1 MERNKKLFIYNDT
14 RKDQVWQI
22 YSEGVINKSIT
33 VGQTRHIYT
42 LTLSGDVIIQF
53 RVDNAVYLNAI
64 YTYSTDS
71 WSSHTDKPNV
81 IQFSTSR
88 SVVNVTS
95 SYAPDSE

>member
-22 YSEGVINKSIT
+22 YSKGVINKSIT
-33 VGQTRHIYT
+33 VGQARHIYT
-42 LTLSGDVIIQF
+42 LTLSGDVIIRF
-53 RVDNAVYLNAI
+53 RVDNDVYLNAI

-81 IQFSTSR
+81 IQFSTSQ

-95 SYAPDSE
+95 SYDPDSE

>member
-22 YSEGVINKSIT
+22 YSKGVINKSIT
-33 VGQTRHIYT
+33 VGQTRQIYT
-42 LTLSGDVIIQF
+42 LTLSGDALIQF
-53 RVDNAVYLNAI
+53 RVDDAVYLNAT

-71 WSSHTDKPNV
+71 WSSHTDKPDV

-88 SVVNVTS
+88 SVVNVRS
-95 SYAPDSE
+95 SNDPDSE